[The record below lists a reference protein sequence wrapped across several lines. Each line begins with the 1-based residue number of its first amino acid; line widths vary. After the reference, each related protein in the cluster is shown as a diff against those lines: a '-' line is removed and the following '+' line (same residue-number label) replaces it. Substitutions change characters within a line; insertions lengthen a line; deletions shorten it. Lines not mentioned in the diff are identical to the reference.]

1 LFPTAE
7 EAKAERGRLVE
18 AMTDD
23 DAIEGL
29 NKSLYFAAWV
39 HPGLAAEARRR
50 FAEGEEE
57 VPCFHYPPQYMSWA
71 GR

>member
-1 LFPTAE
+1 MSSRAR
-7 EAKAERGRLVE
+7 AGWRSLVE

-23 DAIEGL
+23 NAIEGL
-29 NKSLYFAAWV
+29 MYFAAWV
-39 HPGLAAEARRR
+39 HPELAAEARLR

>member
-1 LFPTAE
+1 
-7 EAKAERGRLVE
+7 
-18 AMTDD
+18 M
-23 DAIEGL
+23 
-29 NKSLYFAAWV
+29 YFAAWV
-39 HPGLAAEARRR
+39 HPELAAEARLR